1 MTKKIKF
8 KQKKFMIENLAFKSE
23 LLKVLLFFAKQRAVT
38 VVTRTVRTSQS
49 KEGRS
54 LTWMRRPPTR

>member
-1 MTKKIKF
+1 MN
-8 KQKKFMIENLAFKSE
+8 ENLAFKSE
-23 LLKVLLFFAKQRAVT
+23 FLKVLLFFAKQQAVT

-49 KEGRS
+49 KEERL